1 MPRMAWIPGDRPLDF
16 TEAAVQDVIRLF
28 KNETGEIYAEPSVRH
43 LPIPVWDANL
53 LLVDLDEAPPRVV
66 QGVMWATPFKD
77 DIVRVAAFVIGGQH
91 QGQKMGSRAWDRF
104 TGEAWAKGFR
114 HVQLEVKADNVAAQ
128 RFYTPGING
137 PAGAPRLLQIWI
149 GLHDAR
155 PSRASFGL
163 RRTIHRG
170 MKLKS

>member
-16 TEAAVQDVIRLF
+16 TEAAVRDVIRLF

-53 LLVDLDEAPPRVV
+53 LLVDLDQAPPRSV

-104 TGEAWAKGFR
+104 SAEAWAKGFR

-128 RFYTPGING
+128 RFYTRRGLTVQQELHGYYKSGLGYMMRG
-137 PAGAPRLLQIWI
+137 PLVP
-149 GLHDAR
+149 
-155 PSRASFGL
+155 PSD
-163 RRTIHRG
+163 
-170 MKLKS
+170 

>member
-1 MPRMAWIPGDRPLDF
+1 
-16 TEAAVQDVIRLF
+16 
-28 KNETGEIYAEPSVRH
+28 
-43 LPIPVWDANL
+43 
-53 LLVDLDEAPPRVV
+53 
-66 QGVMWATPFKD
+66 MWATPFKD

-114 HVQLEVKADNVAAQ
+114 HVQLEVKADNIAAQ

-137 PAGAPRLLQIWI
+137 AARARARLLQIWI

-155 PSRASFGL
+155 PLVPPSD
-163 RRTIHRG
+163 
-170 MKLKS
+170 